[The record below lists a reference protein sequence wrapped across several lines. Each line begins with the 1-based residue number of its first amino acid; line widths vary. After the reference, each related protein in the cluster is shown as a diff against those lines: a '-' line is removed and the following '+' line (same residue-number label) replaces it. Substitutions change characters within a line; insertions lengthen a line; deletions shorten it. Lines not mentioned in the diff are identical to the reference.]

1 MNQKDTNTYRTLRCI
16 DKEYKYR
23 QDREVDDEVN
33 IFKTVKKLL
42 KNLLFRLN
50 KLKSYGSNETES
62 FVNSNFSVSAQ
73 SNLIHSFIHSL

>member
-1 MNQKDTNTYRTLRCI
+1 MNQKDTNTYRTLRYI